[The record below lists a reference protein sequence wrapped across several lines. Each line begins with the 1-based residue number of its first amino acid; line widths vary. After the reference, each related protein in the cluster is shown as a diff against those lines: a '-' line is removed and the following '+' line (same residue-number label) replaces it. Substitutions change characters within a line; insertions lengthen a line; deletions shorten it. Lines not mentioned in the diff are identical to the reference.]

1 MRARVA
7 FIPAALISTAGILSQ
22 DPPEKI
28 VMLCDP
34 GKAPGC
40 SEDSLEVIFE
50 GGEDDSDSV
59 FQYDSFS
66 KGTRIDT
73 SIVMDT
79 KSPRVQG
86 WSYGVG
92 HNNAILTLNSVT
104 TEGTDMKEVFSG
116 GFDATSME
124 KIESCTVP
132 TDPKCVQTKA
142 GGGWISAVVLS
153 LTEIRELEVQRN
165 RICKATYTLEAD
177 PGPNGTLISLTNRLK
192 KQGSPPVAI
201 NLTVAGKS
209 TVPSLLVDGW
219 VRRAGEILVEDC
231 KNDKDDDE
239 DGQVDCADR
248 DCTGASHCVPVPE
261 VCDNEKDDDLDGLTD
276 CKDPQCFKAPP
287 CLPPVEICD
296 NGKDDDDDARVD
308 CEDAECEIFVKCRR
322 ENCNN
327 EFDDNADGA
336 VDCDDKQCEGAVLC
350 VPEICDNGIDDNR
363 DAMTDCYDP
372 DCESFPACEP
382 KAEICDND
390 MDEDFDGKVDCS
402 DQDCK
407 NAPGCEP
414 VPEVCDNGEDDDRD
428 GRTDCRDADC
438 NGTEA
443 CAPKPEICD
452 NCFDDDRDGSMD
464 CRDSECLQHPFCA
477 PKPEI
482 CDNFIDDDDDGD
494 IDQDDSDCWLPS
506 PLPLGLCERYAL
518 YFGPAAVS
526 EDHAIQGESFAVS
539 LRNLSPVVYFRLTV
553 AREESAGLA
562 RYTITRDSLDPTE
575 PARNPSVVND
585 WRTFQASPAA
595 NRATGAPDE
604 TIIDVERGS
613 ALSRF
618 AGWDFL
624 SYEIAP
630 EVRRGTC
637 LVVDYVVDL
646 NLADPRYAI
655 LPTPNGTPC
664 PVNEILEVHMG
675 PRPPASFRRG
685 ELDGVDGLGVTD
697 ALNVLHNLVFGVKT
711 RFDCEDILDVDD
723 DGVINLTD
731 AIVILRYQFQGGP
744 SPVEP
749 FDACGP
755 DSTLD
760 QLSEC
765 LDSNCR

>member
-7 FIPAALISTAGILSQ
+7 FIPAALLSTAGILSQ

-28 VMLCDP
+28 VTLCDP
-34 GKAPGC
+34 GKAPNC
-40 SEDSLEVIFE
+40 SEDTLEVTFD
-50 GGEDDSDSV
+50 GGSDDSDSV
-59 FQYDSFS
+59 FQYDAFT
-66 KGTRIDT
+66 KGSVLDT

-79 KSPRVQG
+79 RSPQVQG
-86 WSYGVG
+86 WSYGVD
-92 HNNAILTLNSVT
+92 HDAAFLTLTSVT
-104 TEGTDMKEVFSG
+104 IDGTAAEIALKG
-116 GFDATSME
+116 GFVATSME
-124 KIESCTVP
+124 NIQRCTNP
-132 TDPKCVQTKA
+132 LDPKCAVVEPAKSY
-142 GGGWISAVVLS
+142 ISAVLLS
-153 LTEIRELEVQRN
+153 ITEFRELEVQRN
-165 RICKATYTLEAD
+165 RICKATYTLDAD
-177 PGPNGTLISLTNRLK
+177 PGPNGTRIFITSRLK
-192 KQGSPPVAI
+192 RQGSPPVQI
-201 NLTVAGKS
+201 TLSAGKS
-209 TVPSLLVDGW
+209 LTPSTLVDGW

-231 KNDKDDDE
+231 KNEKDDDA

-248 DCTGASHCVPVPE
+248 DCSSAPHCVPVPE

-276 CKDPQCFKAPP
+276 CKDPQCFQAPP

-308 CEDAECEIFVKCRR
+308 CDDADCEFFTKCRR

-327 EFDDNADGA
+327 EFDDNGDGA

-390 MDEDFDGKVDCS
+390 MDDDFDGKIDCS

-407 NAPGCEP
+407 SAPGCEP
-414 VPEVCDNGEDDDRD
+414 VPEICDNREDDDRD

-494 IDQDDSDCWLPS
+494 VDADDSDCWLPS
-506 PLPLGLCERYAL
+506 PLPLGICERYAL
-518 YFGPAAVS
+518 YCGPAATA
-526 EDHAIQGESFAVS
+526 EDHAIVGETFAVS
-539 LRNLSPVVYFRLTV
+539 LRNLSPVLFFRLT
-553 AREESAGLA
+553 L
-562 RYTITRDSLDPTE
+562 TRDETAGVATYTVTGDSLEPTG
-575 PARNPSVVND
+575 PSRRLEVLND
-585 WRTFQASPAA
+585 WRTLQEPAAA
-595 NRATGAPDE
+595 NRATGLPGD
-604 TIIDVERGS
+604 TIIGVERGS
-613 ALSRF
+613 AIAGF
-618 AGWDFL
+618 AGGDFL
-624 SYEIAP
+624 SFDIAP
-630 EVRRGTC
+630 DVRRGPC
-637 LVVDYVVDL
+637 LVADYVTDL
-646 NLADPRYAI
+646 NLADPRWVI
-655 LPTPNGTPC
+655 PPTGHGIPC
-664 PVNEILEVHMG
+664 PVNEILRVQVG
-675 PRPPASFRRG
+675 ARPAATFRRG

-697 ALNVLHNLVFGVKT
+697 ALLILHQFIFGVET

-731 AIVILRYQFQGGP
+731 PIVILRYQFQGGP

-749 FDACGP
+749 FDACGL
-755 DSTLD
+755 DSTPD
-760 QLSEC
+760 PLSEC